1 MLRQVETILIHIFA
15 HLLVVVQYFRTFS
28 SGYSAY
34 TRVSRRSLV
43 DTFSFVKFF
52 SCFSFVNLQQVHHLA
67 NITRFINN
75 ICTPLCEIKGNTC
88 KLCAFCMHPCLHII
102 ECSSISPLGVSQ
114 TVPFSQMKSLLVAPL
129 PADFLQVLY
138 DVKVVLSICCLL

>member
-1 MLRQVETILIHIFA
+1 MLCQVETILIHIFA
-15 HLLVVVQYFRTFS
+15 HLLVVAQYFRTFS
-28 SGYSAY
+28 SGYMAY

-52 SCFSFVNLQQVHHLA
+52 SCSSVVNLQQVHHLA
-67 NITRFINN
+67 DITCFVN

-129 PADFLQVLY
+129 PADFLQVLH
-138 DVKVVLSICCLL
+138 DVKVVLSIFCLL